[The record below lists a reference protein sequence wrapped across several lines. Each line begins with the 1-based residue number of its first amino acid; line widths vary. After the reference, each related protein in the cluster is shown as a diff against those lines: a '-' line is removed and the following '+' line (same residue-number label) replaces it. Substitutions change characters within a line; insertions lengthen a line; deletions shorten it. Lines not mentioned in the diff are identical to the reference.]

1 MSLALARPQRRAPRR
16 IVRRARTHVVSRWSA
31 LRGDPEAG
39 MTTAEYAVGTLAAC
53 TFAAVLI
60 AVVKSGAVTSA
71 ITKIITNALS
81 IGSGDE
87 PPRASRSAAE
97 PHRHPHGPPC
107 RGGHRTGE
115 VGAHDGVVPTAVPV
129 ARTGR

>member
-1 MSLALARPQRRAPRR
+1 MSLALARPQRPAPRR

-81 IGSGDE
+81 IGS
-87 PPRASRSAAE
+87 
-97 PHRHPHGPPC
+97 
-107 RGGHRTGE
+107 
-115 VGAHDGVVPTAVPV
+115 
-129 ARTGR
+129 